1 MTFHPNQL
9 KDPDNI
15 ETRFF
20 LPMRKK
26 LEDNK
31 DKEVSE
37 QTDHIQAKTIKL
49 KLQSV
54 IRFTRDPHNAIGLNR
69 QDMNDLTEFIGTLQK
84 NLK

>member
-1 MTFHPNQL
+1 
-9 KDPDNI
+9 
-15 ETRFF
+15 
-20 LPMRKK
+20 MRKK

-54 IRFTRDPHNAIGLNR
+54 IRFTRDPHNVIGLNR
-69 QDMNDLTEFIGTLQK
+69 QDMNDLTEFIGTLRK
-84 NLK
+84 NLKWIGITNQQAEMITST